1 MFLVAENLA
10 SNAVATPPG
19 GLSHQLAADFQAH
32 AAVLERVHPDA
43 DAGQVA
49 KLVEWLAER
58 DFGTTSR
65 RFRS

>member
-1 MFLVAENLA
+1 MFLVGENLA
-10 SNAVATPPG
+10 AGSTATSPS
-19 GLSHQLAADFQAH
+19 GLNLQLAADFRAH
-32 AAVLERVHPDA
+32 AVLLEQVRPDA
-43 DAGQVA
+43 GPGDVA